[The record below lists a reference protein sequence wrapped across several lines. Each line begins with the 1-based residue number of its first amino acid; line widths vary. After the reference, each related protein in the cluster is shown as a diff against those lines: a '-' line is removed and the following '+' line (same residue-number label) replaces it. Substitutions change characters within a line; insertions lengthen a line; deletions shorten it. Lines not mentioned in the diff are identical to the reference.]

1 MLRHISKNT
10 ITFGRYEI
18 VNHLARGGMA
28 EVLLA
33 RTLGIEGFERHVVIK
48 RIGAEQARDEIHVQM
63 FLDEARLAAALHHH
77 NIVQVHDIGEEQGEY
92 FFVMEYVHGEDVR
105 RFLTEVSRRGKRVPL
120 EHVLAIITAAAA
132 GLHHAHEQ
140 CGPNRVPLGIVHR
153 DVSPENILVGYD
165 GSVKVADFGIAKAT
179 HRSLKTES
187 GIRKGK
193 VSYMSPEQCV
203 GLPVDRRSDIF
214 ALGIVLYESLTARRL
229 FKAGNDFLTMRAI
242 VRNKIPPPSTVWPQ
256 IPLELEGIVMKALSP
271 CPDARYATADEMR
284 IALEDFAA
292 KIGLRA
298 SPTALADYMKAL
310 FGERPEPWLLE
321 DDEPEIEVSIDVDG
335 PASEGIPAPKDA
347 IRTLALSRDG
357 VPAPSSAFAIVPS
370 ARIPGAPGQPAESSP
385 PGWEDAC
392 VAGSPACVGKPRPVR
407 RRSRWFAAAA
417 ALAIAAATGL
427 VLTRDHGA
435 AAAPAVIEPTMS
447 PGPSGPPV
455 TTPQPAVASDPNE
468 PPVVAPAPPTN
479 TFSNGSDSSTTL
491 EAASSPPAKKPHQ
504 TLKRKPAKKHWDA
517 HALFPQ

>member
-1 MLRHISKNT
+1 MLSHIAKKT

-33 RTLGIEGFERHVVIK
+33 RTIGIEGFERHVVIK
-48 RIGAEQARDEIHVQM
+48 RIGAEQARDKVHVQM
-63 FLDEARLAAALHHH
+63 FLDEARLVAALHHH

-105 RFLTEVSRRGKRVPL
+105 RFLTEVSRRSERVPL

-179 HRSLKTES
+179 HQTLKTES

-193 VSYMSPEQCV
+193 VPYMSPEQCV

-214 ALGIVLYESLTARRL
+214 ALGIVLYESLTSRRL

-242 VRNKIPPPSTVWPQ
+242 VQNKISPPSTVWPQ

-271 CPDARYATADEMR
+271 CPDARYATADQMR

-310 FGERPEPWLLE
+310 FGQRPEPWLLE
-321 DDEPEIEVSIDVDG
+321 DDEPEIELSIDVDG
-335 PASEGIPAPKDA
+335 SASESIPVPKDA
-347 IRTLALSRDG
+347 IRTLATPRG
-357 VPAPSSAFAIVPS
+357 MPA
-370 ARIPGAPGQPAESSP
+370 
-385 PGWEDAC
+385 
-392 VAGSPACVGKPRPVR
+392 SPACVVQPRPAGH
-407 RRSRWFAAAA
+407 RSRWFAADIAIV
-417 ALAIAAATGL
+417 IAAATAL
-427 VLTRDHGA
+427 VLMPNDNA
-435 AAAPAVIEPTMS
+435 AVASAAMQAAAP
-447 PGPSGPPV
+447 PGPSRPPPIAASEPALPAGPDEPPPV
-455 TTPQPAVASDPNE
+455 AAPTQPTKIPGK
-468 PPVVAPAPPTN
+468 
-479 TFSNGSDSSTTL
+479 GSDTSTTL
-491 EAASSPPAKKPHQ
+491 ISTPSPPAQRHRHAPKHEAA
-504 TLKRKPAKKHWDA
+504 KRHWDS
-517 HALFPQ
+517 HTLFPP